1 MGSFWASTIRMILCL
16 APELNAM
23 PCCAGVYLNGHE
35 VEDEERRK
43 RRRRRRRRR
52 RRWQREKKKRR
63 QSAIVKA
70 DKAEENILFLLVP
83 LH

>member
-1 MGSFWASTIRMILCL
+1 MILCL

-23 PCCAGVYLNGHE
+23 PCCAGVYLNGHV
-35 VEDEERRK
+35 VEDEERRE
-43 RRRRRRRRR
+43 RRKRRRRRRR